1 MTRLLALAALST
13 VAALAASTSAAQ
25 GAGQVEM
32 KGMTSQIK
40 FEHPV
45 EGYLTDLNGKYKLRV
60 TETTF
65 APGAVFGEHQRTGP
79 GIRMVKSGQI
89 KQCFGTKCTVY
100 KAGDF
105 FFEGGDI
112 TCHADNTTKGS
123 AVLLTFEVLPLDT
136 GKTSAIPPK

>member
-1 MTRLLALAALST
+1 
-13 VAALAASTSAAQ
+13 
-25 GAGQVEM
+25 M
-32 KGMTSQIK
+32 KMKSEIK
-40 FEHPV
+40 FEHAV
-45 EGYLTDLNGKYKLRV
+45 EGFLTDLNGKYKLRV

-65 APGAVFGEHQRTGP
+65 EPGAVFGEHQRVGP

-89 KQCFGTKCTVY
+89 VQAFGPKAKVY

-112 TCHADNTTKGS
+112 TCHANNTAKEK
-123 AVLLTFEVLPLDT
+123 AVILTFEVLPIDT

>member
-1 MTRLLALAALST
+1 MKASLLLV
-13 VAALAASTSAAQ
+13 VAALGAAVTLLTPQRARS
-25 GAGQVEM
+25 VEM
-32 KGMTSQIK
+32 KGMTSKIM

-45 EGYLTDLNGKYKLRV
+45 EGYLSDLNGKYKLRV

-65 APGAVFGEHQRTGP
+65 APGAVFGEHQRAGP

-89 KQCFGTKCTVY
+89 TQCFGTKCTVY

-123 AVLLTFEVLPLDT
+123 AVILTFEVLPVDL
-136 GKTSAIPPK
+136 GTSSVIPAK